1 MKKEDKM
8 KYVVRVEPV
17 RSIDIEVDTDS
28 VDNAYEE
35 AYSQWRELEPEMA
48 IIT

>member
-1 MKKEDKM
+1 M
-8 KYVVRVEPV
+8 KYVVRVESV
-17 RSIDIEVDTDS
+17 KSIDIEVDAGN